1 MQAEYRENT
10 QNAAVRRM
18 GLSSLESSVLVLK
31 QWGEGADSIT
41 CGKRG
46 YVGDLSDMSMTFPPK
61 TNDSKMMLQGR
72 RGDNTHTSHS
82 PSSQNSFQGP
92 H

>member
-31 QWGEGADSIT
+31 Q
-41 CGKRG
+41 
-46 YVGDLSDMSMTFPPK
+46 
-61 TNDSKMMLQGR
+61 
-72 RGDNTHTSHS
+72 
-82 PSSQNSFQGP
+82 
-92 H
+92 